1 MWSRGGPG
9 RTACGAPVHGGPDL
23 TDTGVVTVIDL
34 NADLAENDVVTPS
47 DLALLDLVT
56 SASLACGFHAG
67 SRSVMREAAAAC
79 VERGVVIGAHVSY
92 RDRDGFGRRHLDV
105 ARAQLAADLVEQW
118 GTLVDEVSAA
128 GGTVAYVKPHGALY
142 HRMSVDADVAE
153 VVVGTLG
160 PLCAV
165 LVAPP
170 DSAAASPARVAGVR
184 LVAEG
189 FCDRGYDV
197 LGRLVPRD
205 ADGAVVDD
213 PAVAAA
219 RARSLAVDRGV
230 AAVDGR
236 WVPLEV
242 ETVCLHGDR
251 PDADHRARS
260 VRDALRDAG
269 VHVRPFAPPRAP

>member
-1 MWSRGGPG
+1 M
-9 RTACGAPVHGGPDL
+9 
-23 TDTGVVTVIDL
+23 TVIDL